1 MEAAGTAGRVAHSQ
15 RVSLICSAA
24 GFKSAGNRGKA
35 TNTEDWRE
43 IAVGKLMGPL
53 VVAFLGLMAAGAGHA
68 ADDYPTR
75 PVRFL
80 QGFAPGGNADVIS
93 RVLGEELSKAL
104 GQPVVPEAHAGAGGN
119 LATDV
124 AAKAPPDG
132 YTIVLL
138 TTGHVISSAL
148 YKSLPFDANND
159 LQYVSTVS
167 DFPFFFVVRADS
179 KYRSIAD
186 IVTAAKARD
195 GAVTFGSAGVGTG
208 QHLTGELF
216 AISVGAK
223 LLHVPF
229 RGDTAAL
236 TGLLS
241 GDIDFI
247 IVPATAVSG
256 NIQAGTLRALATS
269 GPARWDQLPDVPTV
283 AETVA
288 PGFEVLAW
296 TGVATAK
303 GVPRP
308 IVDRL
313 NAAFR
318 KILAM
323 PPVQKRLAELGSTA
337 RASTPEEM
345 ADRVKTQI
353 ARWNKV
359 IDTAGI
365 MRQ

>member
-1 MEAAGTAGRVAHSQ
+1 LT
-15 RVSLICSAA
+15 
-24 GFKSAGNRGKA
+24 
-35 TNTEDWRE
+35 
-43 IAVGKLMGPL
+43 GPL
-53 VVAFLGLMAAGAGHA
+53 TAAFLSILTAHA
-68 ADDYPTR
+68 AADGYPTR
-75 PVRFL
+75 QIRFL

-104 GQPVVPEAHAGAGGN
+104 GQPVVAEARAGAGGN
-119 LATDV
+119 LATDT
-124 AAKAPPDG
+124 AAKAAPDG

-138 TTGHVISSAL
+138 TTGHVISAAL
-148 YKSLPFDANND
+148 YRSLPFDPNSD
-159 LQYVSTVS
+159 LQYISTVS

-179 KYRSIAD
+179 KYRSMAD
-186 IVTAAKARD
+186 IVAAAKTKD

-216 AISVGAK
+216 AASVGARMI
-223 LLHVPF
+223 HVPF
-229 RGDTAAL
+229 RGDSGAL

-247 IVPATAVSG
+247 IAPATAVAG
-256 NIQAGTLRALATS
+256 NVQGGTLRALAMS
-269 GPARWDQLPDVPTV
+269 GPSRWEQWPDVPTV

-308 IVDRL
+308 VVDRL
-313 NAAFR
+313 NAEFA

-323 PPVQKRLAELGSTA
+323 PHVQKRLAELGSTA
-337 RASTPEEM
+337 HASSPEEM
-345 ADRVKTQI
+345 AERVRTQI
-353 ARWNKV
+353 TRWSKV
-359 IDTAGI
+359 IDAAGI
-365 MRQ
+365 PRQ